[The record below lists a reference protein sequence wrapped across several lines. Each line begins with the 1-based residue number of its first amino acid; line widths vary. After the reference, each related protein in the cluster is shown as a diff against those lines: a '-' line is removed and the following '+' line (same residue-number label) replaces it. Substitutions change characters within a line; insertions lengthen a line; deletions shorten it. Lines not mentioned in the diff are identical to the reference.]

1 MAKPTLNPLSLL
13 GQALLYG
20 LFAVVIGYFSTAPK
34 YEHLEPDHALIK
46 LSFSHHGEPVAECRK
61 RTPEELEKL
70 PRNMRAPMECQR
82 ERSPVTV
89 QVELDG
95 KPVFKGIAP
104 PSGLSKDGVS
114 TMYQRF
120 EVPSGEHNIAV
131 KMNDNVRIKDFNF
144 AKEEKVSLKP
154 AQILVIDFSAE
165 KGGVVFIQ

>member
-1 MAKPTLNPLSLL
+1 MVKPVSLL
-13 GQALLYG
+13 GQALFYG
-20 LFAVVIGYFSTAPK
+20 LFAVIIGYFSTSPK
-34 YEHLEPDHALIK
+34 YRHLPPDHALIK
-46 LSFSHHGEPVAECRK
+46 LSFSHHGEPAAECHK
-61 RTPEELEKL
+61 RTAEELAKL

-95 KPVFKGIAP
+95 KLAFKGVAP
-104 PSGLSKDGVS
+104 PSGLSRDGVS

-120 EVPSGEHNIAV
+120 EVPAGEHNIAV

-165 KGGVVFIQ
+165 KGGVIFVQ